1 MLLYPLL
8 TVPPSFLYPLPL
20 LISNCL
26 NLLFTTK
33 GRSRRLTN
41 AYFLNIINEDTERMC
56 TQEVSMG
63 PAPFHK
69 SHLRHAGTFPS
80 G

>member
-1 MLLYPLL
+1 MLLYCLL
-8 TVPPSFLYPLPL
+8 TVPPLFLYPLPP

-33 GRSRRLTN
+33 GSSRRLID
-41 AYFLNIINEDTERMC
+41 AYFLNIINEDTEMIC
-56 TQEVSMG
+56 TQEDSMC
-63 PAPFHK
+63 PAPFYK
-69 SHLRHAGTFPS
+69 SHLRHTGRFLS